1 MIRCLFLFLF
11 LAVVGMA
18 QIPVGATKQQVIDTL
33 GWPTSTSSAGDKEF
47 LNYPAYSVLLEQG
60 KVTKLEWKPKSTQ
73 KPPLY
78 QPPKSTQQLPVK
90 TPTANTAPVKVRPA
104 PAANPAPAVQPSP
117 STYVPVRSAPVKVDP
132 MPDAGVQLSTLAL
145 KLGIALG
152 VMLVLGVL
160 AKNLRKK
167 LKKHL
172 AQEDRFF
179 RPPSMAGG
187 NSASFEQDIP
197 PPLRPDPLTAG
208 WSLELLKKIEW
219 HRFEHVV
226 AAYERE
232 LGNGAELTDFG
243 PDGGVDVQV
252 FEPGARTLKRVIQC
266 KAFDRQKVGVE
277 LIRSFFGAM
286 TLQKVPLGA
295 FYTTSTFT
303 DEAVAIGRE
312 NENLDLVDGET
323 FLSRIRRLK
332 LSSQL
337 KLFDVATEGDYTT
350 PTCASCGVK
359 MLLKTAGKGRSE
371 GTTFWGCRNYPR
383 CQSTLKISAT

>member
-1 MIRCLFLFLF
+1 
-11 LAVVGMA
+11 
-18 QIPVGATKQQVIDTL
+18 
-33 GWPTSTSSAGDKEF
+33 
-47 LNYPAYSVLLEQG
+47 
-60 KVTKLEWKPKSTQ
+60 
-73 KPPLY
+73 
-78 QPPKSTQQLPVK
+78 
-90 TPTANTAPVKVRPA
+90 VRPA
-104 PAANPAPAVQPSP
+104 PA
-117 STYVPVRSAPVKVDP
+117 RSDP
-132 MPDAGVQLSTLAL
+132 MVEARAQLSKLAL

-152 VMLVLGVL
+152 VLMVLGLL
-160 AKNLRKK
+160 AKALRKK
-167 LKKHL
+167 FKKHL
-172 AQEDRFF
+172 AEEDRYF
-179 RPPSMAGG
+179 RPTSMAGTNRTG
-187 NSASFEQDIP
+187 FEQDIP

-232 LGNGAELTDFG
+232 LGNDAELTDFG

-266 KAFDRQKVGVE
+266 KAFDKQRVGVE

-303 DEAVAIGRE
+303 DDALAIGRE
-312 NENLDLVDGET
+312 NESLDLVDGET

-350 PTCASCGVK
+350 PTSASCGVK